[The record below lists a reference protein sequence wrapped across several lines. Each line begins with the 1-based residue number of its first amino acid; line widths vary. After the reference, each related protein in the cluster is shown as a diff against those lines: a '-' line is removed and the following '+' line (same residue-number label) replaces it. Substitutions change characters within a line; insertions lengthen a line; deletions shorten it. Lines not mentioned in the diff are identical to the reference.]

1 MANWYGAT
9 RTNYFK
15 VTDEERYQQLF
26 KRLSCEDPVEDF
38 SKTIEGQV
46 WHAFGAYGDI
56 SFLNEDLNED
66 DSVGYDNFLTAVSE
80 ILTPDSVF
88 VSTCIGNEKLR
99 YLTGIC
105 YVVFPDGRIVS
116 EDLSVFAHRTAKAF
130 FGDDYQLYLDY

>member
-38 SKTIEGQV
+38 SRTSNGQL
-46 WHAFGAYGDI
+46 WHAFGAYGAI
-56 SFLNEDLNED
+56 YFLNENLDENEPLD
-66 DSVGYDNFLTAVSE
+66 YHSFLRAMGE
-80 ILTPDSVF
+80 ILQPDSVF

-105 YVVFPDGRIVS
+105 CMVFPNGRIVI
-116 EDLSVFAHRTAKAF
+116 EDLSTFAHRTAEVF
-130 FGDDYQLYLDY
+130 FGNDYKLHLDY